1 MSDAVVTTVANAPN
15 NQTPAG
21 AMTQADGSAPRSG
34 VIPDNAYERLA
45 EADREKYS
53 RVRAGPDGGSEWRLR
68 EVVERE
74 SAGAT
79 SGTKQPDGGTA
90 GDPTAAKPGD
100 QSTAKPGAAATVTE
114 DGRLK
119 VGDLLLDAKDI
130 QTIMT
135 ESAAREA
142 RKATV
147 PATAAD
153 YKLDLPSDFVMPEGQ
168 SWQWQTDHPVLGPI
182 IGQAKELAHSLG
194 MDQAGFSKMMSLYA
208 ASQVHE
214 AQLISKA
221 AAAEA
226 AKLGANVTARVT
238 AVTQFI
244 RGAVGD
250 DKIAGAITRQLL
262 TADQIVGWERII
274 SKAATQGHASFTQHG
289 RTPDTAGQGPL
300 SRLSDA
306 DYEAMPASERFR
318 VSRLS

>member
-1 MSDAVVTTVANAPN
+1 MTEALATASTAADSPSPRGPQTDAGGAP
-15 NQTPAG
+15 
-21 AMTQADGSAPRSG
+21 PRAG

-45 EADREKYS
+45 DADRAKYS
-53 RVRAGPDGGSEWRLR
+53 RVRAGPEGGSEWRLR

-79 SGTKQPDGGTA
+79 SDTKSPDVTS
-90 GDPTAAKPGD
+90 GDQAATKPGEA
-100 QSTAKPGAAATVTE
+100 SVTA
-114 DGRLK
+114 DGKLK
-119 VGDLLLDAKDI
+119 VGDLELAPADVAGLMEHHALE
-130 QTIMT
+130 Q
-135 ESAAREA
+135 S
-142 RKATV
+142 RKATL

-194 MDQAGFSKMMSLYA
+194 MDQAAFSKMMGLYT
-208 ASQVHE
+208 ASQIHE
-214 AQLISKA
+214 QQLVSKA
-221 AAAEA
+221 AAAEV

-244 RGAVGD
+244 RGAIGD

-318 VSRLS
+318 MSRLG